1 MAHQEIRVEALL
13 SRRVRALNGRVIGRI
28 EELRA
33 EPRGRHTVVVEYLL
47 GPAGLLERLS
57 VSISWLPL
65 PRQFAGKRASRYRVG
80 WQQMDLSD
88 AERPRLRCSVDEL
101 ERVKL

>member
-13 SRRVRALNGRVIGRI
+13 SRRVRALNGRVVGRI
-28 EELRA
+28 EEMRA
-33 EPRGRHTVVVEYLL
+33 APRGRNTVITEYLL

-57 VSISWLPL
+57 VNFSWLPPL
-65 PRQFAGKRASRYRVG
+65 RRFASKRVRRYRVG
-80 WQQMDLSD
+80 WQQIDLSD